1 MNTNKKYNIWFA
13 LCYEIINDLKQYYP
27 SLKKYKIIK
36 LILDYC
42 RHDWILWKVE
52 STLDSVD
59 RDIDRIKKEWDAQ
72 EKPKYT
78 YIEHEPDGSKAQDLL
93 GGAMEIRSNFKRD

>member
-27 SLKKYKIIK
+27 SLNKYKIIK
-36 LILDYC
+36 LILDNC
-42 RHDWILWKVE
+42 KHDWILWKVE

-59 RDIDRIKKEWDAQ
+59 RDIDRIKREWDTQ
-72 EKPKYT
+72 KKPTYT
-78 YIEHEPDGSKAQDLL
+78 YVEHKPDGSKAQELL
-93 GGAMEIRSNFKRD
+93 GGAMEIKSNFKRD